1 MVLDAADPAAVR
13 TLAALLAR
21 GGVAIIPCDT
31 IYGIVGIDPEADAGI
46 RKLKGRGENKPFL
59 RLVADASWVRAL
71 TGAEA
76 PARLSRH
83 WPGPLTLVLPAAAG
97 GTLALRVPATPWL
110 RELVAGLGR
119 PLLSTSVNRSGRPAL
134 WRVRDIEAEFGRDVD
149 MLLDG
154 GDLPDALPSTIVDA
168 TVRPCRVLRQGAF
181 SVPPE
186 DLR

>member
-168 TVRPCRVLRQGAF
+168 TVRPCRVLRQGALA
-181 SVPPE
+181 VAAD
-186 DLR
+186 DLD